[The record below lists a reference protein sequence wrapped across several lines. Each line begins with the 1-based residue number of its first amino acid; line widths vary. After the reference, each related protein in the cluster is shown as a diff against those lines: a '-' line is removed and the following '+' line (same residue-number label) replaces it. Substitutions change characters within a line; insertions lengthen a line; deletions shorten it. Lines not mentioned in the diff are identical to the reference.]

1 MASVKKAWI
10 KKYGEEEGLR
20 KWENHKKN
28 FGKTKEELIKKHGK
42 DWYNEMIKKKNTFSL
57 EACIVKYGEKLGK
70 VKWEDRLN
78 KKLKTQKENFK
89 NKKWKNGRTLEEYQ
103 QRCGIEDGYN
113 RWVKRNKRQSYMASL
128 QRYIDEFGEIDG
140 RKIIAG
146 IKNNSSLSRFIERY
160 GEVGGKLRYDENC
173 KKCAI
178 TEDKMIEK
186 YGVEIGKEKYKE
198 WLLAVT
204 QTTSKL
210 FNKGYSKI
218 SQKLFW
224 EVYKQL
230 SDELKSK
237 CHFAELNKEYQ
248 FFVNHENNYPNKII
262 MPDFKC
268 GNSIIEF
275 DCEYWHDENL
285 DGQRDIILES
295 KGYKI
300 LRINDIEYK
309 TDTNNVIKKC
319 KEFIN
324 ENA

>member
-1 MASVKKAWI
+1 MASVKRAWI
-10 KKYGEEEGLR
+10 KKYGEEEGLHR
-20 KWENHKKN
+20 WENHKKN
-28 FGKTKEELIKKHGK
+28 FGKTKEELIQKHGE

-57 EACIVKYGEKLGK
+57 EGCIEKYSEELGK
-70 VKWEDRLN
+70 IKWQERLN

-103 QRCGIEDGYN
+103 QKYGIGDGYN
-113 RWVKRNKRQSYMASL
+113 RWLKRNKRQSYMVST
-128 QRYIDEFGEIDG
+128 QRYIDEFGEVGG
-140 RKIIAG
+140 RKIIAD
-146 IKNNSSLSRFIERY
+146 IKNNSSLDKFIERY
-160 GEVGGKLRYDENC
+160 GETDGKLRYDENC

-178 TEDKMIEK
+178 TEEKMIEK
-186 YGVEIGKEKYKE
+186 YGDEIGKEKYKE

-210 FNKGYSKI
+210 FNKGYSQI
-218 SQKLFW
+218 SQELFW
-224 EVYKQL
+224 EVYRQL
-230 SDELKSK
+230 PDELKDK
-237 CHFAELNKEYQ
+237 CYFAELNKEYQ
-248 FFVNHENNYPNKII
+248 FFVNHENDYPNKII

-285 DGQRDIILES
+285 DCQRDIILES

-300 LRINDIEYK
+300 LRIDNIEYK
-309 TDTNNVIKKC
+309 TDINNIVKKC
-319 KEFIN
+319 KDFIN